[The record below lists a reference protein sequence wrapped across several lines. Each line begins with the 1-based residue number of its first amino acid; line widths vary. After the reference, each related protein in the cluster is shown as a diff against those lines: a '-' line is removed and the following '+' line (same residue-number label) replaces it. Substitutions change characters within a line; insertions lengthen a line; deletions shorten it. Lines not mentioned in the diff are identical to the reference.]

1 MKQIKQDRGVPLA
14 INRICRDAD
23 HERGGAIFAD
33 RAR

>member
-1 MKQIKQDRGVPLA
+1 MKQIKQDLGLPLTIHRVCRG
-14 INRICRDAD
+14 AD